1 MENNKEEKK
10 KEKSVADIFG
20 EVVDYVNDPNNKDVS
35 DYYNRKGSGGYTGD

>member
-20 EVVDYVNDPNNKDVS
+20 EVVDYVNDPNNKEVS
-35 DYYNRKGSGGYTGD
+35 RYYDNKGSGGYTGD